1 MGRWAPD
8 ARGRLMRSAL
18 ELYAERGFEQTT
30 ALEIAERA
38 GVTERTYF
46 RYFSDKREV
55 LFEGSSNLQDVIVTA
70 IAAAPSSMGPIEAV
84 RSAMESAASLLPNRE
99 YSRQRAAVIAANPSL
114 QERELL
120 KLATIAGAIAEALHQ
135 RGIDGLAAGL
145 AAETGVTIFKIGFE
159 TWIGDESTQDLAQCI
174 RQALDQIKALTASA

>member
-30 ALEIAERA
+30 ALEVAERA
-38 GVTERTYF
+38 GVTERTFF

-55 LFEGSSNLQDVIVTA
+55 LFEGSRSLQDVIVKA
-70 IAAAPSSMGPIEAV
+70 IAAAPSSMGSIEAV
-84 RSAMESAASLLPNRE
+84 GTAMEGAASLLDNRD

-120 KLATIAGAIAEALHQ
+120 KLATLASAVAEALRR
-135 RGIDGLAAGL
+135 RGVGNLAAGL
-145 AAETGVTIFKIGFE
+145 AAETGVTVFKIGFE
-159 TWIGDESTQDLAQCI
+159 TWIGDESTRDLAQCI
-174 RQALDQIKALTASA
+174 REALDQLKGLTAGA